1 MGCVVIVNKLIEKE
15 NMHIGNHL
23 DLTELTLFS
32 TKKKDLYQHDI
43 KSYITMS
50 CIKLLNLTETW
61 FLFAFIP
68 V

>member
-1 MGCVVIVNKLIEKE
+1 
-15 NMHIGNHL
+15 MHIGNHL